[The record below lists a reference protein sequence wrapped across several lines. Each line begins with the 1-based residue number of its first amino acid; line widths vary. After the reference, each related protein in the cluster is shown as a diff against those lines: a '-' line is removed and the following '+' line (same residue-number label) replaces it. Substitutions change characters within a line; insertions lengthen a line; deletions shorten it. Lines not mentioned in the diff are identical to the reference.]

1 MLYTVEYRK
10 KAQKA
15 LIKMPV
21 KISNGF
27 KESFNL
33 LSQDIERT
41 DLDTRKLSGRDGF
54 RLRIGSY
61 RALYLIDNNSLI
73 ILVVKVGSRGDIY
86 K

>member
-21 KISNGF
+21 KISNAF

-33 LSQDIERT
+33 LAQDIERT
-41 DLDTRKLSGRDGF
+41 DLDIRKLSGRGGF
-54 RLRIGSY
+54 RLRIGTY
-61 RALYLIDNNSLI
+61 RALYLIENNSLLI
-73 ILVVKVGSRGDIY
+73 VVVKVGSRGGVY